1 MASIRRHYQRSKNI
15 RIIMGWTIVLEDENG
30 QAIRTLLDVF
40 NYDDLDSLNFDDF
53 ILLKYI
59 DPYGDTTFNTLQ
71 LDHLQTDFKKLK
83 NVVSTQVEIIEQ
95 ILNLIKHSQ
104 DEVHKYIKFYGD

>member
-1 MASIRRHYQRSKNI
+1 MASIRRHYSRSKNL

-30 QAIRTLLDVF
+30 QAIRTLPMVF

-71 LDHLQTDFKKLK
+71 LDDLQTDFEKLK
-83 NVVSTQVEIIEQ
+83 DVVSIQIEIIEQ
-95 ILNLIKHSQ
+95 ILDLIKESQ
-104 DEVHKYIKFYGD
+104 DEVHTYIKFYGD